1 MYKIIRP
8 LTLAA
13 ILFFVC
19 ISPLR
24 ASWLPW
30 SSSTL
35 VTVNGTE
42 YSADDFSNWWK
53 NWREKGMSI
62 PETPAPYVDWLLLYR
77 QGEKM
82 HLYNTPAY
90 RMKVMVFLK
99 ARSLMMLKYD
109 EVDSKIK
116 ISRQELWQ
124 RYLKSYVPRWQVN
137 VISFHNK
144 QDADAAYKK
153 LLAGTVTVEELHKQ
167 AGSKGGAIAVKSRW
181 QRPDNTNIGWQK
193 ILLGLGKKGFSKPTS
208 FRNGVLILQLLS
220 TAGADKKDF
229 AKFREGISR
238 KLWREKEGVY
248 TNRLLQRLW
257 KKYHVQVNRKL
268 LKKLDVNTPVAALPA
283 ENIITMD
290 EGSVSVKEFM
300 QKLRAQRRFRREY
313 GFKDAAFRYKEQV
326 LDGIISQTLTT
337 RAGLDRHYEKKPPFD
352 KIFQFYTRHRLVM
365 ALEKQVF
372 LPQVKVSAAEI
383 KTFYNKNIREF
394 SRPAS
399 FRLALIKGSRQEMK
413 ALWVETMA
421 GGDFMT
427 LARGK
432 VPHGAS
438 LVHTFTEDDMDSGI
452 KTAVAGLATK
462 GDVSQVFALQGQYAL
477 VQLLDHRPADTLP
490 LERVKDFIARQLKQ
504 DKLKA
509 VRAGYLKK
517 LRAASVI
524 QVNDRVWQGLRQEL
538 RRKDEKK

>member
-1 MYKIIRP
+1 M
-8 LTLAA
+8 LAVM
-13 ILFFVC
+13 LFFVSL
-19 ISPLR
+19 SPLR

-35 VTVNGTE
+35 VTINGQE
-42 YSADDFSNWWK
+42 YSTADFTNWWK

-62 PETPAPYVDWLLLYR
+62 PETPAPYVDWVLLYR

-82 HLYNTPAY
+82 QLYDTPAY
-90 RMKVMVFLK
+90 RMKVMTFLK

-153 LLAGTVTVEELHKQ
+153 LLAGTVTVEELHKR
-167 AGSKGGAIAVKSRW
+167 AGSKGGAIAVRSRW

-193 ILLGLGKKGFSKPTS
+193 ILLGLGKGGFSKPTS
-208 FRNGVLILQLLS
+208 YRNGVLILQLLS

-229 AKFREGISR
+229 AKLRLGISR
-238 KLWREKEGVY
+238 KLWREKEEFY
-248 TNRLLQRLW
+248 TNQLLKRLW

-268 LKKLDVNTPVAALPA
+268 LKELNINAPAAALGA
-283 ENIITMD
+283 DNIITMD
-290 EGSVSVKEFM
+290 GESISVKAFM
-300 QKLRAQRRFRREY
+300 QQVRAQQKFRRNY
-313 GFKDAAFRYKEQV
+313 GFKNAAAFNYKAQV
-326 LDGIISQTLTT
+326 LGGIISQTLTT

-352 KIFQFYTRHRLVM
+352 KIFRFYTRHRLVM

-372 LPQVKVSAAEI
+372 LPQVKVSDKEI
-383 KTFYNKNIREF
+383 KTFYNKNIKEF

-399 FRLALIKGSRQEMK
+399 FRLALVKGSRQEMK
-413 ALWVETMA
+413 DLWVETVA
-421 GGDFMT
+421 GGDFMA
-427 LARGK
+427 LARK
-432 VPHGAS
+432 KSPHGSS
-438 LVHTFTEDDMDSGI
+438 LVRTFTTDDMDAAM
-452 KTAVAGLATK
+452 KTAVAGLAK
-462 GDVSQVFALQGQYAL
+462 GDVSRVFAWQGQYAL
-477 VQLLDHRPADTLP
+477 VRLLDHKPAATLP
-490 LERVKDFIARQLKQ
+490 LERVKDFIVRKLKQ

-509 VRAGYLKK
+509 VRASYLKK

-524 QVNDRVWQGLRQEL
+524 QVNDRVWQGLRQKL
-538 RRKDEKK
+538 RRKDEKKEDEKKHT